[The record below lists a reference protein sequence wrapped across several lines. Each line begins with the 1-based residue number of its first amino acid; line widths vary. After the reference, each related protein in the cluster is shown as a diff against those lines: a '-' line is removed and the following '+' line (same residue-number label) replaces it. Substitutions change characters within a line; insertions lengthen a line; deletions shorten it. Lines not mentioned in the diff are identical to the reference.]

1 VVVDLIVFLL
11 IVLAIVG
18 GWTFWLFRRLAVAP
32 GRTGAPRWAVLGVLI
47 AGWAAFIWCMTSRD
61 RDPMRWLNWIGL
73 TWLAVVW
80 YLTLFA
86 GVLALIGFAVRM
98 ARGWD
103 ARDRVL
109 RVGTP
114 LVVVLALAVTGY
126 GVTEAADPQ
135 VTRTTVVVDDLPP
148 ALDGM
153 KVAVLSDLHVG
164 PIRDAEFTRKVVR
177 RTNAAKPDL
186 VVLTGDL
193 IDGTV
198 DTVGRDLAPLADLE
212 APMGIYAVT
221 GNHEYISGEPDFW
234 VDRWRELG
242 ITPLRNSHE
251 ALADG
256 LVVAGVEDLDA
267 ERISGQGLKA
277 DPAAA
282 LDGLREDG
290 MTILLNHQPAL
301 VGELTNAQQRTVDL
315 QLSGHTHGGQLFP
328 FGLLVRLQQPVVSG
342 LGDVDGVPVY
352 VSRGAGAWGPVVRVL
367 AEPEIP
373 VLTLKRG

>member
-1 VVVDLIVFLL
+1 MIVFLL

-32 GRTGAPRWAVLGVLI
+32 GLTGAARWAVLGVLV
-47 AGWAAFIWCMTSRD
+47 AGWVLFIWCLSSRD
-61 RDPMRWLNWIGL
+61 RDPIRWLNWIGL
-73 TWLAVVW
+73 TWLAVAW

-86 GVLALIGFAVRM
+86 AVLALIGFAVRM
-98 ARGWD
+98 ARGWE

-109 RVGTP
+109 RFGTP
-114 LVVVLALAVTGY
+114 LVAVLALAVTGY

-135 VTRTTVVVDDLPP
+135 VTRTTVVIDDLPP

-164 PIRDAEFTRKVVR
+164 PIRGAEFTRKVVR

-198 DTVGRDLAPLADLE
+198 DTVGRDLAPLADLQ
-212 APMGIYAVT
+212 APMGVYAVT
-221 GNHEYISGEPDFW
+221 GNHEYISGEPDTW
-234 VDRWRELG
+234 VARWRELG
-242 ITPLRNSHE
+242 ITPLRNGNESVT
-251 ALADG
+251 DG
-256 LVVAGVEDLDA
+256 LVIAGVEDLDA
-267 ERISGQGLKA
+267 ERVSGQGLEA

-301 VGELTNAQQRTVDL
+301 AGELTNAQRRTVDL

-352 VSRGAGAWGPVVRVL
+352 VSRGAGAWGPAVRVL
-367 AEPEIP
+367 AKPEIP
-373 VLTLKRG
+373 VLTLKRR